1 MRVVTIIDSASIK
14 VIVVDFWGGS
24 TGGLF
29 SVPSGVTRD
38 SGLSVGV
45 GRRDAVTSAESRER
59 RSQADGKGPRR
70 LDAEE
75 ASWRP
80 PRARAGCRDCDTDGK
95 SNDRSPRSPRT
106 SDADDR
112 PRHHAGDSFRT
123 IGPPTDSRARTQ
135 ASSAPAPSS
144 REREL
149 CRSQRRARL
158 LPRSPDSMARCS
170 GRPFRSLSLPMG
182 NGNGPLQSISCSV
195 ANQWACGRA
204 GRLAP
209 ATPAPRPSARS

>member
-1 MRVVTIIDSASIK
+1 MK
-14 VIVVDFWGGS
+14 
-24 TGGLF
+24 GLWLF
-29 SVPSGVTRD
+29 CRR
-38 SGLSVGV
+38 
-45 GRRDAVTSAESRER
+45 GRLDAITSDESRER

-106 SDADDR
+106 SAADDR
-112 PRHHAGDSFRT
+112 PRRHAGDSFRT
-123 IGPPTDSRARTQ
+123 IGPPSDSRARTP

-144 REREL
+144 PEREL
-149 CRSQRRARL
+149 CRSRRRARFL
-158 LPRSPDSMARCS
+158 LALLTRWLGAGEDRSVPSQ
-170 GRPFRSLSLPMG
+170 LPMG
-182 NGNGPLQSISCSV
+182 NGNGPLQSISCGV
-195 ANQWACGRA
+195 ANQRACGKA

-209 ATPAPRPSARS
+209 APPAPRPSARS